1 MTERNTQTTPANDQN
16 TVGSPH
22 MTHARHGGGPRQKG
36 RNMHNLRHKGG
47 PGRRPHRRPLEH
59 GDLSLLILS
68 LIQDTPRHG
77 YDLITQIETRTAGAY
92 KPSPGVVYP
101 ALEVLQDMG
110 HVEIAP
116 NGPKK
121 VYHITA
127 EGKAKLTEAEDDLAR
142 ISDKLVRLAAPSVR
156 AAVHQLH
163 DAVKSHMRENDVSET
178 ERAEIV
184 EILDEAYQKIGAL
197 KANGD
202 DS

>member
-1 MTERNTQTTPANDQN
+1 MRNA
-16 TVGSPH
+16 
-22 MTHARHGGGPRQKG
+22 
-36 RNMHNLRHKGG
+36 RHKGG
-47 PGRRPHRRPLEH
+47 PGRRSHRRPLEH

-92 KPSPGVVYP
+92 KPSPGVMYP

-110 HVEIAP
+110 HVEIVP
-116 NGPKK
+116 NGTKK

-127 EGKAKLTEAEDDLAR
+127 EGLAKLTEAEDDLAR
-142 ISDKLVRLAAPSVR
+142 IYDKLDRLAAPSVR
-156 AAVHQLH
+156 AAVHRLH

-178 ERAEIV
+178 ERAAIV
-184 EILDEAYQKIGAL
+184 KILDEAYQKIGAL
-197 KANGD
+197 KAKDD

>member
-1 MTERNTQTTPANDQN
+1 MTERNTQTAPANDEN

-22 MTHARHGGGPRQKG
+22 MIHARSGGGPRREG
-36 RNMHNLRHKGG
+36 RNMQNSRHKGG
-47 PGRRPHRRPLEH
+47 PGRRPHRRPLAH

-77 YDLITQIETRTAGAY
+77 YDLITQIETKTAGAY
-92 KPSPGVVYP
+92 KPSPGVIYP

-110 HVEIAP
+110 YAEIVSS
-116 NGPKK
+116 GSKK

-142 ISDKLVRLAAPSVR
+142 ISDKLDRLAAPSVR

-163 DAVKSHMRENDVSET
+163 DAVRSHMRENDVSEA

-184 EILDEAYQKIGAL
+184 KILDEAYQKIGAL
-197 KANGD
+197 KVKGAG
-202 DS
+202 S